1 MKRVFLPIIALA
13 LAFTASFVLAAD
25 APPGPNPKLK
35 ELGYFIGNW
44 QCEGTGYAFMG
55 VPEHKTKAAV
65 EASWTLNNYWLT
77 LYYHESQT
85 AINAHPVAVRV
96 YWGFDEQVK
105 KFASGSVDDMGSFNI
120 QNSPGWAG
128 NKLTWEGVT
137 HGGGAT
143 MKVRD
148 VFTKVS
154 ATKLEHMSEVEMNG
168 KWSKLDEET
177 CTKQ

>member
-1 MKRVFLPIIALA
+1 MKRILLPIIV
-13 LAFTASFVLAAD
+13 LAFTASYVLAAD

-35 ELGYFIGNW
+35 ELAYFAGNW
-44 QCEGTGYAFMG
+44 HCEGTGFAFMG
-55 VPEHKTKAAV
+55 TPEHKTSANV
-65 EASWTLNNYWLT
+65 EASWTLNNYWLS
-77 LYYHESQT
+77 LSYHENKT

-96 YWGFDEQVK
+96 FWGWDEQVK

-120 QNSPGWAG
+120 QNSPGWEG
-128 NKLTWEGVT
+128 NKLTFNGDM

-154 ATKLEHMSEVEMNG
+154 AKKLEHMSEAEMNG

-177 CTKQ
+177 CTKK